1 MEFKQGKVDIIHFYN
16 IAFVNSERRLA
27 KSRVDITL
35 CQHGKFPATL
45 LLKFF
50 VLYYKR
56 NIKHFFR
63 IDIQLYRENWKNS
76 KLCGNT
82 TPAGRISRFPNFRS
96 C

>member
-1 MEFKQGKVDIIHFYN
+1 MIYN

-56 NIKHFFR
+56 NIKHFIR
-63 IDIQLYRENWKNS
+63 NDIVILTFVEIADFTNAQAFFVSACEQATSKNV
-76 KLCGNT
+76 KFVN
-82 TPAGRISRFPNFRS
+82 
-96 C
+96 